1 MKSTVEKLGKN
12 QVALEVEVG
21 EERVEKALDE
31 ASRKVARQ
39 VRIPG
44 FRPGRAPRRVIEM
57 RLGPEV
63 LYQEAL
69 EELVP
74 EAYVQALKDNDL
86 TPIDNPDFDIL
97 EMEAGKPLRFKATV
111 ELKPEVTLGE
121 YKGLE
126 ATKQTERVTNAHVD
140 RVLEDMRE
148 QNAQLVDSEKEG
160 IETGDFVVIDF
171 TGYVDDQPFPGGAA
185 EGYTLEVGQG
195 HFIPG
200 FEEQLI
206 GADLKE
212 TRQVVVT
219 FPEDYQHSQLA
230 GQEARFDVKIQ
241 AIKEK
246 SYPALNDDF
255 AKDVG
260 DFETLLELR
269 ADIRQRLEETAG
281 QMAERQVED
290 DLMKEI
296 VQRSRVDIPNIMIE
310 RQMSQKSQRMER
322 ELQYSGLTVEQYLE
336 IMDLTEEELEAKLRT
351 EAEAEVTLALVL
363 EALVAAENISVSDEE
378 LDEYIE
384 KLAGDGPGAPVRRNH
399 LESQRE
405 SLRDQLAGEKA
416 VDAVKANAKITEV
429 IVDKPEVGPE
439 ALPDEVSEGES
450 TDGSAVIEDESEE
463 KDVE

>member
-1 MKSTVEKLGKN
+1 
-12 QVALEVEVG
+12 
-21 EERVEKALDE
+21 
-31 ASRKVARQ
+31 
-39 VRIPG
+39 
-44 FRPGRAPRRVIEM
+44 
-57 RLGPEV
+57 V

-74 EAYVQALKDNDL
+74 EAYVQALRDNDL

-97 EMEAGKPLRFKATV
+97 EMEVGRPLRFKATV

-126 ATKQTERVTNAHVD
+126 ATKQTKRVTNDDVD
-140 RVLEDMRE
+140 RVLEEMRE

-185 EGYTLEVGQG
+185 EGYTLEIGRG
-195 HFIPG
+195 YFIPG

-206 GADLKE
+206 GAKLKE

-281 QMAERQVED
+281 QIAERQLED
-290 DLMKEI
+290 DLMKQI
-296 VQRSRVDIPNIMIE
+296 AQRSSVDIPNIMIE
-310 RQMSQKSQRMER
+310 RQMDQKRQRMER
-322 ELQYSGLTVEQYLE
+322 ELQYSGLTVDQYME
-336 IMDLTEEELEAKLRT
+336 IMDLAEEELEAKWRT
-351 EAEAEVTLALVL
+351 EAEAEVKLALVL

-378 LDEYIE
+378 LEEYIKE
-384 KLAGDGPGAPVRRNH
+384 LAGDGPNSALRQAH
-399 LESQRE
+399 LESQKE
-405 SLRDQLAGEKA
+405 GLQDQLAGEKA
-416 VDAVKANAKITEV
+416 VEVIKANARITEV
-429 IVDKPEVGPE
+429 TVDEPEVGSE
-439 ALPDEVSEGES
+439 AVADEVTEDAS
-450 TDGSAVIEDESEE
+450 TDEDMAIEDGSEE
-463 KDVE
+463 KDVK